1 MHFTALLQLSRN
13 GRLWDRCWNILHFE
27 CKNTL
32 ASDQVFGGL
41 WLVGE
46 DKFILHIV
54 YHLQLPAAC
63 STASLREGKGSSAS
77 SLAWCSVVC
86 TGVLVFILVFHF
98 HSVTGS
104 VKISELGGEMPAA
117 ESFEFLA
124 EMEQV
129 LPKHP

>member
-1 MHFTALLQLSRN
+1 MYFTALSQLSRN
-13 GRLWDRCWNILHFE
+13 GRLWDQCWNILHFE

-32 ASDQVFGGL
+32 ASHQVFGGL

-46 DKFILHIV
+46 NKFILHIV
-54 YHLQLPAAC
+54 YHLQLPAA
-63 STASLREGKGSSAS
+63 SSMASLQEGKGSSAS

-86 TGVLVFILVFHF
+86 AVVLVLILVFHF

-104 VKISELGGEMPAA
+104 VKISEVGGEVPAA
-117 ESFEFLA
+117 ESFEFPA
-124 EMEQV
+124 GMEQV